1 MKKVKEHIKIKAPGL
16 RIIKTI
22 IAVVIVMVIS
32 KISNNVLRSY
42 DMVVVAILAMQG
54 DVAQSLKEVRNRISS
69 TIIGGIIGTIVMSV
83 MYMAQSDIIDII
95 LIPLGVFSILYIC
108 SKLIDKTEFI
118 IIACYVFLA
127 ITLDEPAEISWL
139 YPIRVVANT
148 TVASIIAMM
157 INLYT
162 PKDKSNVKVIKEN

>member
-1 MKKVKEHIKIKAPGL
+1 MKKVKEKVKLKAPGL

-22 IAVVIVMVIS
+22 IAIVIVLIIS
-32 KISNNVLRSY
+32 KFSNGLLTAY

-69 TIIGGIIGTIVMSV
+69 TVIGGIIGTIVMSI
-83 MYMAQSDIIDII
+83 MYISGSDFLDLI
-95 LIPLGVFSILYIC
+95 LIPLGVFLILYFC
-108 SKLIDKTEFI
+108 SKLIDKSEFI

-139 YPIRVVANT
+139 YPIRIMANT
-148 TVASIIAMM
+148 IVSSIVAMAV
-157 INLYT
+157 NLYT
-162 PKDKSNVKVIKEN
+162 PKDKSMVKVVKEK

>member
-1 MKKVKEHIKIKAPGL
+1 MKKVKEKVKLKAPGL

-22 IAVVIVMVIS
+22 VAIFIVMGIS
-32 KISNNVLRSY
+32 KFSNGLLTSY

-54 DVAQSLKEVRNRISS
+54 DVAESLKEVRNRISS
-69 TIIGGIIGTIVMSV
+69 TIIGGIIGTIVMSI
-83 MYMAQSDIIDII
+83 MYISGSESIDMI
-95 LIPLGVFSILYIC
+95 LIPLGVFLILYFC

-139 YPIRVVANT
+139 YPLKIMANT
-148 TVASIIAMM
+148 IVASIVAMI
-157 INLYT
+157 INLYV
-162 PKDKSNVKVIKEN
+162 PKDKSMVKVVKEK